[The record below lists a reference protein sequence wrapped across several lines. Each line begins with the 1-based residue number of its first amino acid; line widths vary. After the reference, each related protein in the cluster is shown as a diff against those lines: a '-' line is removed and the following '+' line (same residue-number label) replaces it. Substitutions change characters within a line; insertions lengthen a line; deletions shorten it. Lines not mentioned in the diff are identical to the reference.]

1 MRIVSLFPA
10 ATEIVC
16 ALGLRDRLV
25 GMSHGCDFPP
35 EIEGTAV
42 VTRPRIVGD
51 ATASK
56 SAALAEATVPG
67 EEMGPAE
74 LDRPALLAARP
85 DLVIVREGGFG
96 LGAEAVREAFGEA
109 ETAPSIISL
118 DPVSLEGIFHAIT
131 SVGAMAETED
141 EAMGLVEILRE
152 EIGAIEQEV
161 VVRHDQGL
169 APSRVVVLEAL
180 EPLLAS
186 GRWVP
191 EQVRR
196 AGGWDLLGREGEPP
210 SPTSWQ
216 AVLDVDPEM
225 LILAP
230 AGLNL
235 LQTQQAWSRT
245 PKPEFWD
252 EIAAVRRGQVF
263 VVEPVYFC
271 RPGPRAVDGVGM
283 LAEIFDPEA
292 FVDTSPDNSWT
303 LGVE

>member
-16 ALGLRDRLV
+16 ALGLRDQLV
-25 GMSHGCDFPP
+25 GVSHACDYPP
-35 EIEGTAV
+35 EIEGKAV
-42 VTRPRIVGD
+42 VTRPRTADGA
-51 ATASK
+51 ATTSR
-56 SAALAEATVPG
+56 AAAPG

-74 LDRPALLAARP
+74 LNRPALLASQP
-85 DLVIVREGGFG
+85 DLVIAREGG
-96 LGAEAVREAFGEA
+96 LGQSAGAVREAFSEA

-118 DPVSLEGIFHAIT
+118 DPVSMEGIFHAIT
-131 SVGAMAETED
+131 SIGAMAETED
-141 EAMGLVEILRE
+141 EAMGLIEVLRE
-152 EIGAIEQEV
+152 EIGEIEQEV

-169 APSRVVVLEAL
+169 APKRVIVLEAL

-196 AGGWDLLGREGEPP
+196 AGGWDLLGREGEPA
-210 SPTSWQ
+210 SETSWE
-216 AVLDVDPEM
+216 AVRDVDPEM

-230 AGLNL
+230 AGLSL
-235 LQTQQAWSRT
+235 LKTQRAWSRT
-245 PKPEFWD
+245 QKPEFWD

-271 RPGPRAVDGVGM
+271 RPGPRVVDGVGM
-283 LAEIFDPEA
+283 LAEIFDPEG
-292 FVDTSPDNSWT
+292 FVDTSPPNSWT
-303 LGVE
+303 LLFE

>member
-25 GMSHGCDFPP
+25 GVSHGCDYPP

-42 VTRPRIVGD
+42 VTRPRTAAD
-51 ATASK
+51 ATASRA
-56 SAALAEATVPG
+56 AALAAAAVPG

-74 LDRPALLAARP
+74 LDRPALLASQP
-85 DLVIVREGGFG
+85 DLVIAREGG
-96 LGAEAVREAFGEA
+96 LGPSPGAVREAFGEA
-109 ETAPSIISL
+109 QAVPSIISL
-118 DPVSLEGIFHAIT
+118 DPVSLEGIFHAIS
-131 SVGAMAETED
+131 SVGAMTETED
-141 EAMGLVEILRE
+141 EAMGLIEVLRE

-169 APSRVVVLEAL
+169 APKRVVVLEAL

-186 GRWVP
+186 GRWAP

-196 AGGWDLLGREGEPP
+196 AGGWDLLGREGEPAT
-210 SPTSWQ
+210 PTSWE

-235 LQTQQAWSRT
+235 LQTQRAWSRT
-245 PKPEFWD
+245 RKPEFWG

-283 LAEIFDPEA
+283 LAEIFDPEG
-292 FVDTSPDNSWT
+292 FVDTSPPNSWT
-303 LGVE
+303 PLFE

>member
-25 GMSHGCDFPP
+25 GMSHRCDYPP

-42 VTRPRIVGD
+42 VTRPRTADGV
-51 ATASK
+51 ATASM
-56 SAALAEATVPG
+56 AAAPG
-67 EEMGPAE
+67 EEMGPTE
-74 LDRPALLAARP
+74 LDRPALLASQP
-85 DLVIVREGGFG
+85 DLVIVREGG
-96 LGAEAVREAFGEA
+96 LGPSAGAVRDAFDEA

-118 DPVSLEGIFHAIT
+118 GPVSLEGIFHAIT
-131 SVGAMAETED
+131 SIGAMAETED
-141 EAMGLVEILRE
+141 EAMGLIEVLRE
-152 EIGAIEQEV
+152 EIGEIEQEV

-169 APSRVVVLEAL
+169 APKRVVVLEAL

-191 EQVRR
+191 GQVHR
-196 AGGWDLLGREGEPP
+196 AGGWDLLGREGEPA
-210 SPTSWQ
+210 SPTSWE
-216 AVLDVDPEM
+216 AVRDVNPEM

-230 AGLNL
+230 AGLSL
-235 LQTQQAWSRT
+235 RETQRAWSRT
-245 PKPEFWD
+245 RKPEFWD

-271 RPGPRAVDGVGM
+271 RPGPRVVDGVGM
-283 LAEIFDPEA
+283 LAEIFDPEG
-292 FVDTSPDNSWT
+292 FVDTSPPNSWT
-303 LGVE
+303 LLFE

>member
-16 ALGLRDRLV
+16 ALGLRDQLV
-25 GMSHGCDFPP
+25 GVSHGCDYPP

-42 VTRPRIVGD
+42 VTRPRADGA
-51 ATASK
+51 ATGPT
-56 SAALAEATVPG
+56 AAAPG
-67 EEMGPAE
+67 EEMGPTE
-74 LDRPALLAARP
+74 LDRPALLASQP
-85 DLVIVREGGFG
+85 DLVIVREGR
-96 LGAEAVREAFGEA
+96 LGPSTGAVREAFGEP

-131 SVGAMAETED
+131 SIGAMAETED
-141 EAMGLVEILRE
+141 EAMGLIEVLRE
-152 EIGAIEQEV
+152 EIGEIEQEV

-169 APSRVVVLEAL
+169 APKRVVVLEAL

-196 AGGWDLLGREGEPP
+196 AGGWDLLGREGEPA
-210 SPTSWQ
+210 SPTSWE
-216 AVLDVDPEM
+216 AVRDVDPEM

-230 AGLNL
+230 AGLSL
-235 LQTQQAWSRT
+235 RETQRAWSRIQ
-245 PKPEFWD
+245 KPEFWD

-271 RPGPRAVDGVGM
+271 RPGPRVVDGVGM
-283 LAEIFDPEA
+283 LAEIFDPEG
-292 FVDTSPDNSWT
+292 FVDTSPPNSWT
-303 LGVE
+303 LLIE

>member
-16 ALGLRDRLV
+16 ALGLRDQLV
-25 GMSHGCDFPP
+25 GVSHGCDYPP

-42 VTRPRIVGD
+42 VTRPRTANGA
-51 ATASK
+51 ATAS
-56 SAALAEATVPG
+56 SAAAPG
-67 EEMGPAE
+67 EEMGPTE
-74 LDRPALLAARP
+74 LDRPALLATQP

-96 LGAEAVREAFGEA
+96 PGAAAVREAFAEA

-169 APSRVVVLEAL
+169 APRRVVVLEAL

-235 LQTQQAWSRT
+235 LQTERAWSRT
-245 PKPEFWD
+245 RKPEFWD

-271 RPGPRAVDGVGM
+271 RPGPRAADGVGM
-283 LAEIFDPEA
+283 LAEIFDPEG
-292 FVDTSPDNSWT
+292 FVDTSPPNSWT
-303 LGVE
+303 PLFE

>member
-16 ALGLRDRLV
+16 ALGLRDQLV
-25 GMSHGCDFPP
+25 GVSHGCDYPP
-35 EIEGTAV
+35 ELEGTAV
-42 VTRPRIVGD
+42 VTRPR
-51 ATASK
+51 TAGG
-56 SAALAEATVPG
+56 AATVSTAAAPG

-74 LDRPALLAARP
+74 LDRPALLASQP
-85 DLVIVREGGFG
+85 DLVIVREGG
-96 LGAEAVREAFGEA
+96 LGPSAGAVRDALVEAQ
-109 ETAPSIISL
+109 TAPSIISL

-141 EAMGLVEILRE
+141 EAMGLIEVLRE
-152 EIGAIEQEV
+152 EIGEIEQEV

-169 APSRVVVLEAL
+169 APKRVVVLEAL

-196 AGGWDLLGREGEPP
+196 AGGWDLLGREGEPA
-210 SPTSWQ
+210 SPTSWE
-216 AVLDVDPEM
+216 AVRDVDPEM

-230 AGLNL
+230 AGFSLRESKRAL
-235 LQTQQAWSRT
+235 SHTQ
-245 PKPEFWD
+245 KPEFWD

-263 VVEPVYFC
+263 IVEPVYFC
-271 RPGPRAVDGVGM
+271 RPGPRVVDGVGM
-283 LAEIFDPEA
+283 LAEIFDPEG
-292 FVDTSPDNSWT
+292 FVDTSPPNSWT
-303 LGVE
+303 LLFE